1 MRFECLPHLC
11 SSSSSCASWLG
22 DTERD
27 IAGDAAGEGSGPL
40 GAAAAAA
47 AAVEAE
53 VAILRFLVDSSLGDS
68 VDADG
73 STAETGRLLR
83 VDCRGH
89 HTEREFRD

>member
-1 MRFECLPHLC
+1 M
-11 SSSSSCASWLG
+11 
-22 DTERD
+22 
-27 IAGDAAGEGSGPL
+27 AGDAAGEGEGPR
-40 GAAAAAA
+40 GAA

-73 STAETGRLLR
+73 STAEAGRLLR